1 MNITFLVGNG
11 FDISAGIDTSYQAF
25 YKWYCEQPSS
35 TDIIE
40 KFKQEIKDDINN
52 GGETWADFE
61 IGLGKYTRKFSHE
74 NVDEFFECYEDAHE
88 SIIVYLEQRKNQFNI
103 DNISEEDITR
113 LRAGLLNFYQELSPH
128 DNVLFRNYFNTD
140 TPNDTVF
147 NFLSFNYTDVLDKC
161 VKKISSPPLKQWQY
175 GGTVK
180 RAIVKSNVLHIH
192 GTSNEYPVLGVN
204 DKLQIA
210 NQKLLSEPQFCDIMI
225 KPQSVASIGQL
236 WHTDADKLIESSHI
250 ICIWG
255 MSLGSSD
262 SLWWNKI
269 NKWLKA
275 NLGRHLVVFCYTKD
289 MPNNRSILKY
299 NRVINQ
305 IKDLMMSYSGFS
317 DSDIETIRNRIHVV
331 LNTKSVLRL
340 TLPLAH
346 KVTTA

>member
-25 YKWYCEQPSS
+25 YKWYCAQPSS
-35 TDIIE
+35 TDVIE
-40 KFKQEIKDDINN
+40 KFKQEIKDDIDN
-52 GGETWADFE
+52 GGRTWADFE
-61 IGLGKYTRKFSHE
+61 IGLGKYTRNFSHE

-88 SIIVYLEQRKNQFNI
+88 SIIIYLEEKKNQFNI
-103 DNISEEDITR
+103 DNTSEEDITR
-113 LRAGLLNFYQELSPH
+113 LQDGIIHFYQELSPQ
-128 DNVLFRNYFNTD
+128 DNVLFRNLLNAD
-140 TPNDTVF
+140 AHNNTVF

-161 VKKISSPPLKQWQY
+161 IEKISSSPLKQWEHS
-175 GGTVK
+175 GTNRK
-180 RAIVKSNVLHIH
+180 AYVKSNVLHIH

-210 NQKLLSEPQFCDIMI
+210 NQELLSEPQFCDVMI
-225 KPQSVASIGQL
+225 KPQSVTSIGQL
-236 WHTDADKLIESSHI
+236 WHTDADKLIENSQI

-262 SLWWNKI
+262 SLWWNRI

-275 NLGRHLVVFCYTKD
+275 NSNRHLVVFWYTKD

-299 NRVINQ
+299 NRVVSQ
-305 IKDLMMSYSGFS
+305 IKNIMTSYSGFS
-317 DSDIETIRNRIHVV
+317 DNENEIIRKRTHVV
-331 LNTKSVLRL
+331 INTKSVLRT